1 MAFLGDTKLKF
12 TSIMRNFFFV
22 SVLAGSFL
30 HTSNAFAGPRDQAF
44 TIFNRLNGV
53 PPTPEVWNKMTEMI
67 TAGDYRAA
75 ALIAI
80 DQSNGAF
87 YNVFLKD
94 FVAPWTNENEDPRVD
109 LNDYTAT
116 VIGMVRDEVPFNQ
129 ALYGDIVYIGLSPDP
144 SMPLPEYSI
153 AGTNGNAH
161 YQAIEARKLPL
172 HKTLVRK
179 QQSKLSYLTED
190 VASGIFTT
198 RGFASGYYEAGTN
211 RVAVNFA
218 FKTFLCHEMEKLTDN
233 TRPDIR
239 VRRDVSR
246 SPAGDPTVFKN
257 RCSGCHS
264 GMDGHAG
271 AFAYLDWATDRGLI
285 YNALDP
291 RSVPGHKFNRNA
303 QEFPAGYV
311 TENDSW
317 INLWA
322 SEGPNAALG
331 WNGADKGEG
340 VKQWGRMLS
349 QVDAFPK
356 CMAQRA
362 LVAVCDVNAEDPNT
376 QLAINQLSNS
386 FKSKNRFNMK
396 HLFAQAAVMCR
407 GN

>member
-1 MAFLGDTKLKF
+1 MAFLGDVKLRL
-12 TSIMRNFFFV
+12 TSIMRNLFVV
-22 SVLAGSFL
+22 SVLAG
-30 HTSNAFAGPRDQAF
+30 TSLPATTALAGAREQAF

-53 PPTPEVWNKMTEMI
+53 PPSPEVWKKMTDMI
-67 TAGDYRAA
+67 TAGDYRSA
-75 ALIAI
+75 ALVAI

-94 FVAPWTNENEDPRVD
+94 FVAPWTNETEDPRVD

-116 VIGMVRDEVPFNQ
+116 VIGMVRDEVPFQQ
-129 ALYGDIVYIGLSPDP
+129 ALYGDIVYVGLSPDP
-144 SMPLPEYSI
+144 STPLPEYSVT
-153 AGTNGNAH
+153 GTNGNAH
-161 YQAIEARKLPL
+161 YQAIETRKLPL

-190 VASGIFTT
+190 VAAGIFTT
-198 RGFASGYYEAGTN
+198 RGFASGYYDAGTN

-233 TRPDIR
+233 TRPDYR
-239 VRRDVSR
+239 VRRDVTR

-291 RSVPGHKFNRNA
+291 RNVTAHKFNRNA
-303 QEFPAGYV
+303 NEFPAGYV
-311 TENDSW
+311 TEDDSW

-322 SEGPNAALG
+322 TEGPNAALG
-331 WNGADKGEG
+331 WNGAEKGQG

-356 CMAQRA
+356 CMAQKA
-362 LVAVCDVNAEDPNT
+362 LVAVCDVNSDDPKV
-376 QLAINQLSNS
+376 QLAINQLANS

-407 GN
+407 GQ